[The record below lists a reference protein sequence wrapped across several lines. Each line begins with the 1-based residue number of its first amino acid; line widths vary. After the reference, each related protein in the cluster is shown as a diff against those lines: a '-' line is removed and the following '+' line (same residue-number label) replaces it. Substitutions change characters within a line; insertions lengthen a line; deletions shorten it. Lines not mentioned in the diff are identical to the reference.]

1 MTMDY
6 NAAKI
11 YVNVVEQGS
20 FSGAAKILST
30 PVSTVSRKVSELE
43 ESLELRLLERSTRQ
57 LRLTESGEVFYEFA
71 QRSIAEAEAG
81 LLALQNSKQDL
92 EGTLRLSIA
101 FHFEPIW
108 PVLKG
113 FKEKYPNV
121 KMVIQS
127 YPGSIDFIADGLD
140 IAVVRT
146 PTQNPNH
153 IVRKLGG
160 SGRKV
165 VATPD
170 YIERYSQPARPS
182 DLQSHECLTIGLPK
196 PEKAWII
203 DGGHYPVSSNFVS
216 NDYRMIKYLCM
227 QSQGIANLPTGLCIR
242 EINKGTLVELFDS
255 RTDDDVE
262 FQLVYP
268 SRRLISSITRAFI
281 DHCMEYVNDRTTDE
295 WYMTVDMP

>member
-1 MTMDY
+1 MDY

-11 YVNVVEQGS
+11 YVAVVSQGS
-20 FSGAAKILST
+20 FSGAAKALKM

-43 ESLELRLLERSTRQ
+43 ESMELRLLERSTRH
-57 LRLTESGEVFYEFA
+57 LRLTEPGEVFYEFA
-71 QRSIAEAEAG
+71 ERSIAEAEAG
-81 LLALQNSKQDL
+81 LLALQNSKEDL

-127 YPGSIDFIADGLD
+127 YPGAIDFIADGLD
-140 IAVVRT
+140 IAIVRT

-153 IVRKLGG
+153 VVRKLGG

-165 VATPD
+165 VAAPD
-170 YIERYSQPARPS
+170 YIDSHGQPTFPS
-182 DLQSHECLTIGLPK
+182 ELQNHECLTIGLPK
-196 PEKAWII
+196 PEEAWII
-203 DGGHYPVSSNFVS
+203 DGEHYPVSSNFVS
-216 NDYRMIKYLCM
+216 NDYRMLKYLCM
-227 QSQGIANLPTGLCIR
+227 QGQGIANLPTGICVR
-242 EINKGTLVELFDS
+242 EIDRGTLVEIFDS

-281 DHCMEYVNDRTTDE
+281 DHCMEYVDGRTTDE